1 MPVLQN
7 GAVTE
12 QGKVLVA
19 DHIPKVKVWPSHL
32 PCYSGITCPNI
43 FQHAISQC
51 CMQDFFQKDC
61 WRHHPKP
68 HADYMEMK
76 QKQDEEFAA
85 SKKKLIPGM
94 A

>member
-1 MPVLQN
+1 MAISPASLLRHHMSQ
-7 GAVTE
+7 
-12 QGKVLVA
+12 
-19 DHIPKVKVWPSHL
+19 
-32 PCYSGITCPNI
+32 Y
-43 FQHAISQC
+43 FQHFFTQRR
-51 CMQDFFQKDC
+51 MQDFFQKDC

-68 HADYMEMK
+68 YADYMEMK